1 MTDKTEDPNIPTAD
15 VALPTVAADAGSL
28 TSNPVDA
35 SRKADPAIK
44 ATAPDTAT
52 ASRPSRAKR
61 HLALVT
67 GKDDGKETTGTTRQ
81 RSAPDP
87 ETGLTD
93 KQTKF
98 CDGVD
103 AGMSL
108 SDAYRA
114 AYDTSGMSQKT
125 IHECAC
131 RLFADRKVAA
141 RMEQI
146 SREKEAQRRMLTASD
161 AAAAVEVFRQMM
173 ATAKTE
179 AVRVRAAELLAK
191 AAGIFTD
198 KVEIEDKTDRST
210 AEIEQAIADRLRRL
224 GLTG

>member
-1 MTDKTEDPNIPTAD
+1 MTDKTEDQNIQTD
-15 VALPTVAADAGSL
+15 GVALPTVAADAVKGS
-28 TSNPVDA
+28 
-35 SRKADPAIK
+35 
-44 ATAPDTAT
+44 APDPVP
-52 ASRPSRAKR
+52 ASRPIRAKR

-67 GKDDGKETTGTTRQ
+67 GEGEQDKATSK
-81 RSAPDP
+81 RSAPDT
-87 ETGLTD
+87 ETGLTE
-93 KQTKF
+93 KQSKF

-103 AGMSL
+103 AGLSL

>member
-1 MTDKTEDPNIPTAD
+1 MTDDIPTEP
-15 VALPTVAADAGSL
+15 VALPTDAALPGGVDPL
-28 TSNPVDA
+28 TPSPVDDGL
-35 SRKADPAIK
+35 RADPDIK
-44 ATAPDTAT
+44 ATAPDPVP
-52 ASRPSRAKR
+52 ASRPIRAKR

-67 GKDDGKETTGTTRQ
+67 GEGDTEASPTPK
-81 RSAPDP
+81 RSAPDT

-98 CDGVD
+98 CDGVES
-103 AGMSL
+103 GLSL
-108 SDAYRA
+108 SDSYRA
-114 AYDTSGMSQKT
+114 AYDTSGMSPKT
-125 IHECAC
+125 VHEEAC
-131 RLFADRKVAA
+131 RLMANPKITTRLQ
-141 RMEQI
+141 EI

>member
-1 MTDKTEDPNIPTAD
+1 MTDQTDDQTTQTAD
-15 VALPTVAADAGSL
+15 VALPTVADDVVPL
-28 TSNPVDA
+28 TATPVDD
-35 SRKADPAIK
+35 SLRADPDIK
-44 ATAPDTAT
+44 P
-52 ASRPSRAKR
+52 ASRPQPRRSR

-67 GKDDGKETTGTTRQ
+67 GKDDSGETTGTRQ

-103 AGMSL
+103 AGLSL

-114 AYDTSGMSQKT
+114 AYDAAGMSPKT
-125 IHECAC
+125 IHEAAC
-131 RLFADRKVAA
+131 RLFADSKVTA
-141 RMEQI
+141 RLMQI

-161 AAAAVEVFRQMM
+161 AAAAVETFRIMM

-191 AAGIFTD
+191 AAGLFID
-198 KVEIEDKTDRST
+198 KVEVEDKTDRST
-210 AEIEQAIADRLRRL
+210 ADLERSIAERMARL

>member
-1 MTDKTEDPNIPTAD
+1 MTDHTDDQTTQTVD
-15 VALPTVAADAGSL
+15 VALPTVADDVVPL
-28 TSNPVDA
+28 TATPVDA
-35 SRKADPAIK
+35 SPQADPDIK
-44 ATAPDTAT
+44 P
-52 ASRPSRAKR
+52 ASRPIRAKR

-67 GKDDGKETTGTTRQ
+67 GKDDREDKTGTTKQ

-103 AGMSL
+103 AGLSL

-114 AYDTSGMSQKT
+114 AYDAAGMSPKT
-125 IHECAC
+125 IHEAAC
-131 RLFADRKVAA
+131 RLFADSKVTA
-141 RMEQI
+141 RLMQI

-161 AAAAVEVFRQMM
+161 AAAAVETFRIMM

-191 AAGIFTD
+191 AAGLFID
-198 KVEIEDKTDRST
+198 KVEVEDKTDRST
-210 AEIEQAIADRLRRL
+210 ADLERSIAERMARL

>member
-1 MTDKTEDPNIPTAD
+1 MTDKTEDQNIQTD
-15 VALPTVAADAGSL
+15 GVALPTVADDAGSL
-28 TSNPVDA
+28 TSSPVDD

-44 ATAPDTAT
+44 ATAPDPVP

-67 GKDDGKETTGTTRQ
+67 GKETTGTTKQ
-81 RSAPDP
+81 RSAPDTD
-87 ETGLTD
+87 TGLTD
-93 KQTKF
+93 KQSKF
-98 CDGVD
+98 CDGVE

-114 AYDTSGMSQKT
+114 AYDTSGMSPKSV
-125 IHECAC
+125 HEEAC
-131 RLFADRKVAA
+131 RLMSHPKITTRLQ
-141 RMEQI
+141 EI

>member
-1 MTDKTEDPNIPTAD
+1 MTDQTEDPNIPTAD

-28 TSNPVDA
+28 TATPVDD
-35 SRKADPAIK
+35 SQQADPAIK
-44 ATAPDTAT
+44 ATAPDSVP
-52 ASRPSRAKR
+52 ASRPIRAKR

-67 GKDDGKETTGTTRQ
+67 GKDDREETTGTTRQ

-103 AGMSL
+103 AGLSL

-114 AYDTSGMSQKT
+114 AYDAAGMSPKT
-125 IHECAC
+125 VHEAAC
-131 RLFADRKVAA
+131 RLFADSKVTA
-141 RMEQI
+141 RLTQI

-161 AAAAVEVFRQMM
+161 AAAAVETFRLMM
-173 ATAKTE
+173 TSAKTE

-191 AAGIFTD
+191 AAGLFVD
-198 KVEIEDKTDRST
+198 KVEVEDKTDRSV
-210 AEIEQAIADRLRRL
+210 AELEKSIAERIARL

>member
-1 MTDKTEDPNIPTAD
+1 MTDDIPTEP
-15 VALPTVAADAGSL
+15 VALSTDATLPGGGDPL
-28 TSNPVDA
+28 TSNPVDD
-35 SRKADPAIK
+35 SLPGDPDIK
-44 ATAPDTAT
+44 GSAPDPVP
-52 ASRPSRAKR
+52 ASRPIRAKR

-67 GKDDGKETTGTTRQ
+67 DTEAPKDTTGKKR

-87 ETGLTD
+87 QTGLTE
-93 KQTKF
+93 KQAKF
-98 CDGVD
+98 CDGVE
-103 AGMSL
+103 AGLSL

-114 AYDTSGMSQKT
+114 AYETTGMTQKS
-125 IHECAC
+125 IHELAC
-131 RLFADRKVAA
+131 RLFSDVKVAS
-141 RMEQI
+141 RLQEI

-161 AAAAVEVFRQMM
+161 AAAAVETFRIMM

-210 AEIEQAIADRLRRL
+210 SEIEQAIADRLRRL

>member
-1 MTDKTEDPNIPTAD
+1 MTDDIPTEP
-15 VALPTVAADAGSL
+15 VALPTDAALPGGVDPL
-28 TSNPVDA
+28 TPSPVDDGL
-35 SRKADPAIK
+35 RADPDIK
-44 ATAPDTAT
+44 ATAPDPVP
-52 ASRPSRAKR
+52 ASRPIRAKR

-67 GKDDGKETTGTTRQ
+67 DTEAPKDTTGKKR

-87 ETGLTD
+87 KTGLTE
-93 KQTKF
+93 KQTAF
-98 CDGVD
+98 CDGIES
-103 AGMSL
+103 GLSL

-114 AYDTSGMSQKT
+114 AYDTTGMTQKS
-125 IHECAC
+125 IHEAAC
-131 RLFADRKVAA
+131 RLFADGKVTS
-141 RMEQI
+141 RLQEI